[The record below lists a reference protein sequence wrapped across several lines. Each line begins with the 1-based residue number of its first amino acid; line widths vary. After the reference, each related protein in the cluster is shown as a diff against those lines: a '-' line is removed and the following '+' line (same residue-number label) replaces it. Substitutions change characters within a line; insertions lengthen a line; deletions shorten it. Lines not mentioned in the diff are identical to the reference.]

1 VTANNG
7 SNGNGSNGHH
17 GSGHN
22 GNGRNGAAGG
32 SRAVS
37 FLDLITPHLELED
50 ELVTLFRS
58 ALSHAGFIGG
68 PMLEDFEKA
77 FAQYCD
83 TQYCVGVSS
92 GTDAL
97 RFALTA
103 AGVNPG
109 DAVVTVP
116 NTFIATTEA
125 ISQAGAHPEFVDV
138 DEHTH
143 NMNPEKLREFLERKC
158 EIDADGKPVTR
169 RGKRP
174 VTAVVPV
181 HLFGQPADMD
191 SLCELAERYHL
202 TVIEDA
208 CQAHGA
214 EYYSRKEGC
223 WKKAGSIG
231 LAGAFSFYPGKN
243 LGACGEAGAVTTN
256 DEQVA
261 RTVRMLRDHGQSR
274 KYHHEIEGYNG
285 RLDAIQA
292 GILKVKLSHLDRWN
306 QQRRE
311 RASLYD
317 SLLTVIREGVKVCV
331 EAPFAKPIY
340 HLYVVRVQQ
349 RDELMAKLAHEGI
362 GTGIHYP
369 IPLHL
374 QRAYQHMGYK
384 EADFPVSER
393 LAKEIISLPMYPNL
407 TPEQQYRV
415 VEKIREFLSARSD
428 AILSAA

>member
-1 VTANNG
+1 VIGNNGNNGNNG
-7 SNGNGSNGHH
+7 SGTQKETRG
-17 GSGHN
+17 
-22 GNGRNGAAGG
+22 
-32 SRAVS
+32 VP
-37 FLDLITPHLELED
+37 FLDLITPHRELED
-50 ELVTLFRS
+50 DIVSVFRS
-58 ALSHAGFIGG
+58 ALCKAGFIGG
-68 PMLEDFEKA
+68 PMVEEFERDFAE
-77 FAQYCD
+77 YCN
-83 TQYCVGVSS
+83 TQYCVGVAS

-138 DEHTH
+138 DRHTH
-143 NMNPEKLREFLERKC
+143 NMDPEKLREFLESKC
-158 EIDADGKPVTR
+158 EVDDSTGKPFTR
-169 RGKRP
+169 SGKRW

-191 SLCELAERYHL
+191 AIIQLAEQYHL

-214 EYYSRKEGC
+214 EYFSKKEAR
-223 WKKAGSIG
+223 WKKAGSMG
-231 LAGAFSFYPGKN
+231 RSAAFSFYPGKN

-256 DEQVA
+256 DDSLA
-261 RTVRMLRDHGQSR
+261 RRIRMLRDHGQSR

-292 GILKVKLSHLDRWN
+292 GILGIKLKHLDRWN
-306 QQRRE
+306 QQRRD
-311 RASLYD
+311 RAASYNR
-317 SLLTVIREGVKVCV
+317 LLSSAAENVSICGQG
-331 EAPFAKPIY
+331 AWAKAVY
-340 HLYVVRVQQ
+340 HLYVVRVQD
-349 RDELMAKLAHEGI
+349 RDELMTKLAQDGI

-374 QRAYQHMGYK
+374 QPAYRQLGYK
-384 EADFPVSER
+384 EGSFRNSER
-393 LAKEIISLPMYPNL
+393 LAKEMVSLPMFPNL
-407 TPEQQYRV
+407 TDEQQYSV
-415 VEKIREFLSARSD
+415 VDKIREFLSTRSD
-428 AILSAA
+428 VVLSAA